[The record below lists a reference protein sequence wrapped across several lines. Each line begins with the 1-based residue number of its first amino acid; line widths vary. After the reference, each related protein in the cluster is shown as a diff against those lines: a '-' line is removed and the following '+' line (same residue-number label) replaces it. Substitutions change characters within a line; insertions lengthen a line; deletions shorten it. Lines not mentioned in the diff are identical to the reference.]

1 MKIVKL
7 KSVGSAVDVA
17 TGIIY
22 PLTSDNKVVT
32 KEPTN
37 LNTDDVNTDWWLAL
51 SPEDFKIVKKY
62 YKK

>member
-1 MKIVKL
+1 MKIVRL
-7 KSVGSAVDVA
+7 NSVGSAVDVS

-32 KEPTN
+32 KEPID
-37 LNTDDVNTDWWLAL
+37 LNTDEINTEWWLAL

>member
-1 MKIVKL
+1 MKIVRL
-7 KSVGSAVDVA
+7 NSVGAVVDTQ

-22 PLTSDNKVVT
+22 PLSSDDKVVT

-37 LNTDDVNTDWWLAL
+37 LNTDDVNPDWWLAL